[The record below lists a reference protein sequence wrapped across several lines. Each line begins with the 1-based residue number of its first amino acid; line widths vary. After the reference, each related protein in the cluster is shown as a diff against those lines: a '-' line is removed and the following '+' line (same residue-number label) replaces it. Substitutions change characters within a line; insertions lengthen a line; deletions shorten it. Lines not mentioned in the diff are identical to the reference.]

1 MGDKTIYFGICKYD
15 NKGRPQ
21 TISQNTWQHSW
32 KGTSN

>member
-21 TISQNTWQHSW
+21 TSSQNTRQHS
-32 KGTSN
+32 